1 MFDRVCS
8 LGGCRVRFTAL
19 GHPWDVAQSFMT
31 VTKMWFKK
39 ISCAYFPM
47 WVNSGRNRGN
57 GDLYFT
63 IQRFKH
69 IGKSCARLN
78 GLRYANPGM
87 KTLSVRTEKRLMCG
101 WVNWSRYTWW
111 KWGFQPTVGSTWP
124 ITARLLAKKQVGAG
138 RVSWQHNIPL
148 SSYVREEGKSFSFR
162 ALYQV
167 SLAPPHN

>member
-39 ISCAYFPM
+39 LAVRIFPCE
-47 WVNSGRNRGN
+47 WIAEGTEATVIYTLRYSG
-57 GDLYFT
+57 L
-63 IQRFKH
+63 K
-69 IGKSCARLN
+69 IGESCARLN

-111 KWGFQPTVGSTWP
+111 KWGFQSTVGSIWP
-124 ITARLLAKKQVGAG
+124 ITAQLLAKKQVGAG

-148 SSYVREEGKSFSFR
+148 SSYVREEGKSLSFR

-167 SLAPPHN
+167 SLALPHN